1 MATTAPVAQQSNSPL
16 SLVKKNDLPVR
27 PKQICRVSSKQLN
40 DAAIQKAQEIWDTYF
55 NKMMATF
62 HEPNPDL
69 NRDLALDRT
78 IRALGQRPLTAQEQ
92 ANLLRWCSSGF
103 RSMGSCTHLPTRQEM
118 KLQRSCHQED
128 HFEELCSLAFD
139 A

>member
-16 SLVKKNDLPVR
+16 SLVKKNDLPAR
-27 PKQICRVSSKQLN
+27 PKQICRVSSKELN

-103 RSMGSCTHLPTRQEM
+103 RSMGSSTHLPTRQEK

-128 HFEELCSLAFD
+128 FFEELCNLAFD